1 MRKLIR
7 LVQIMMIFI
16 PVIAYSQQGAVV
28 NGLVKD
34 ASGSLPGVTVVEK
47 GMPTNGVITDADGKF
62 AITLKGNSNIL
73 VFSTIGYISR
83 EVNVATNK
91 ANVEVRLQTS
101 TQGLDEVVVVGYG
114 TRTRITNTG
123 AVSTISAD
131 KIKNIPTSSVQNTLA
146 GRVPGF
152 FSQQRSGQ
160 PGRDASDF
168 FIRGVSSLN
177 ADGNRPLIVVDDIE
191 YTYAQLAQI
200 NVNEIESISI
210 LKDASTTAIYG
221 IKGANGVLVV
231 RTRRGAIGDP
241 KVGFRI
247 ETGVQTPVKKPVF
260 LDSYNTAVLRNE
272 ALSNDGFASQFSQTD
287 IELFQNGTDPYGH
300 PNVNWYREIFK
311 PLAMQTNANIEV
323 SGGTERAKYF
333 ITGGAFSQDGAVKN
347 FATDR
352 SEVNSNFFYKRYTF
366 RTNLDLQATKTL
378 ALRVD
383 LTGRFGE
390 INEPAANGA
399 LLSEIYNY
407 ERTSPYGAPFINP
420 NGSYA
425 YNRYSTNFLP
435 TINSRLATQGYNRTR
450 TTDFNILL
458 EGNQKLDAITQGLS
472 AKVRVSYASTS
483 DIFRGLIR
491 GDKVPTYLY
500 TPATATQPES
510 YVRPPGGPFV
520 LSQFVLRAGNSN
532 AYKSV
537 NIQGF
542 LNYDRSFGKS
552 RIYGLFLYNRN
563 SNNNKSDLPTNY
575 LGYSARVGYEFDQKY
590 LFDFNMAYN
599 GSDRFAKQFG
609 YFPAVSA
616 GWNISKENFFK
627 NNIKFISLLKIRG
640 SYGLVGSDVTP
651 GNKYLYRQEYGR
663 GGSYKFGSTSVDYAG
678 IVEGALGNEFI
689 TWEKQRQFDVG
700 IDLNAFNDKITMTAD
715 YFRNV
720 RYDQLV
726 DRKSVSEVLGVGL
739 PKENLG
745 KVLNQGFDGTVTF
758 NSSIGGVQYN
768 VGVVFSYAKN
778 KILYFD
784 EPAPDFPRLLETG
797 RPLGQPFG
805 YTWIGF
811 YKDEADV
818 ANSPKPATGQAKPGD
833 LKYADLNFD
842 GIIDQKDKGAIGK
855 PNLQNLTFGLPIGI
869 HYKGFDANILF
880 QGSLNY
886 SLILTNQAIEPF
898 QSQLQPIHQLRW
910 TPQTANTAQFP
921 RLTTIRNTI
930 NSPSAYPSDFWL
942 IDAQFLRLKTVE
954 LGYVLPQKLLPLK
967 IDNARIYLSAYNL
980 VTWTNY
986 SLYQQDPEVASNS
999 VGDSYLNQRVV
1010 NIGVQLGF

>member
-7 LVQIMMIFI
+7 LVQIVIFFI
-16 PVIAYSQQGAVV
+16 PIVAYSQQAAVTGV
-28 NGLVKD
+28 VKD
-34 ASGSLPGVTVVEK
+34 ASGSLPGVTVIEK
-47 GMPTNGVITDADGKF
+47 GLPTNGVSTDAEGKF
-62 AITLKGNSNIL
+62 KIILKGNSNVL
-73 VFSTIGYISR
+73 VFRAVGYVTR
-83 EVNVATNK
+83 EIKVANTTSSI
-91 ANVEVRLQTS
+91 EVKLQTS
-101 TQGLDEVVVVGYG
+101 AQGLDEVVVVGYG

-131 KIKNIPTSSVQNTLA
+131 KIRNIPTSSVQNTLA

-160 PGRDASDF
+160 PGKDASDF

-191 YTYAQLAQI
+191 YTYEQLSQI
-200 NVNEIESISI
+200 NVNEIENISI

-231 RTRRGAIGDP
+231 RTRRGTIGDP
-241 KVGFRI
+241 KVTIRV
-247 ETGVQTPVKKPVF
+247 ETGLQTPIKKPVF

-272 ALSNDGFASQFSQTD
+272 ALSNDGFPAQFSQND
-287 IELFQNGTDPYGH
+287 LDLFKSGADEFGH
-300 PNVNWYREIFK
+300 PDVNWYNEIFK
-311 PLAMQTNANIEV
+311 PRASQSNANIDI
-323 SGGTERAKYF
+323 SGGTPRAKYF
-333 ITGGAFSQDGAVKN
+333 ISGGAFTQDGAVKD
-347 FATDR
+347 FATER
-352 SEVNSNFFYKRYTF
+352 SEVNSNYFYKRYNF

-378 ALRVD
+378 TFRVD

-390 INEPAANGA
+390 INEPYAASN
-399 LLSEIYNY
+399 LLGEIYNY
-407 ERTSPYGAPFINP
+407 ERTTPYGAPFLNP

-425 YNRYSTNFLP
+425 YNRYSTNYLP

-450 TTDFNILL
+450 RTDFNILL
-458 EGNQKLDAITQGLS
+458 EANQKLDVITSGLS

-483 DIFRGLIR
+483 DIYRGLTRETNIP
-491 GDKVPTYLY
+491 VYLY
-500 TPATATQPES
+500 TPATGSRAES

-520 LSQFVLRAGNSN
+520 LSQFFLRAGNSN
-532 AYKSV
+532 SYKSV
-537 NIQGF
+537 NLQGF
-542 LNYDRSFGKS
+542 INYDRTFGKNHVYS
-552 RIYGLFLYNRN
+552 LLLYNRN
-563 SNNNKSDLPTNY
+563 SQNNKSDLPTNY
-575 LGYSARVGYEFDQKY
+575 LGYSGRVGYEFDQKY
-590 LFDFNMAYN
+590 LFDVNVAYN
-599 GSDRFAKQFG
+599 GSDRFAKHFG
-609 YFPAVSA
+609 LFPAVST
-616 GWNISKENFFK
+616 GWNISREKFFK
-627 NNIKFISLLKIRG
+627 NNIKFVSLLKIRG
-640 SYGLVGSDVTP
+640 SYGLVGSDATP
-651 GNKYLYRQEYGR
+651 GNKYLYQQTYSR
-663 GGSYKFGSTSVDYAG
+663 GGSYKFGESSVDFVG
-678 IVEGALGNEFI
+678 ILEGALGNSFV
-689 TWEKQRQFDVG
+689 TWEKQRQMDIG
-700 IDLNAFNDKITMTAD
+700 IDLNAFNDKITLTAD

-726 DRKSVSEVLGVGL
+726 DRKSVSEALGVGL

-745 KVLNQGFDGTVTF
+745 KVLNRGFDGTITY
-758 NSSIGGVQYN
+758 NGAIHAVQYN

-784 EPAPDFPRLLETG
+784 EPAPDYPRLLETG

-833 LKYADLNFD
+833 LKYADLNGD
-842 GIIDQKDKGAIGK
+842 NIIDQKDKGAIGK
-855 PNLQNLTFGLPIGI
+855 PNLQNLTFGLPIGV
-869 HYKGFDANILF
+869 HYKGFDANILI

-898 QSQLQPIHQLRW
+898 QSQLQPIHQQRW
-910 TPQTANTAQFP
+910 TPQTSDIAQFP

-942 IDAQFLRLKTVE
+942 IDAQFIRLKTVE
-954 LGYVLPQKLLPLK
+954 LSYSLPEKLLPFK
-967 IDNARIYLSAYNL
+967 IDNARIYLSGYNL
-980 VTWTNY
+980 LTWTNY

-1010 NIGVQLGF
+1010 NLGVQLGF

>member
-1 MRKLIR
+1 
-7 LVQIMMIFI
+7 V
-16 PVIAYSQQGAVV
+16 
-28 NGLVKD
+28 
-34 ASGSLPGVTVVEK
+34 LPGASVIEK
-47 GMPTNGVITDADGKF
+47 GQPTNGTITDANGKF
-62 AITLKGNSNIL
+62 SLTLRGQSGTVIARFVGYAVQEVRITSSKPIDITLQ
-73 VFSTIGYISR
+73 T
-83 EVNVATNK
+83 A
-91 ANVEVRLQTS
+91 AN
-101 TQGLDEVVVVGYG
+101 GLDEVSVVAYG
-114 TRTRITNTG
+114 TKKRITNTG

-131 KIKNIPTSSVQNTLA
+131 KIRNIPTSSVQNTLA

-160 PGRDASDF
+160 PGKDASDF

-177 ADGNRPLIVVDDIE
+177 SDGNRPLIVVDDIE
-191 YTYAQLAQI
+191 YSYAQLAQI

-210 LKDASTTAIYG
+210 LKDASTTAVYG

-231 RTRRGAIGDP
+231 KTRRGMIGDP
-241 KVGFRI
+241 KVTFRI

-260 LDSYNTAVLRNE
+260 LDSYNTALLRNE
-272 ALSNDGFASQFSQTD
+272 ALSNDGAAAQFSQRD
-287 IELFQNGTDPYGH
+287 IDLFQSGSDPFGH
-300 PNVNWYREIFK
+300 PDVNWYKEIFK
-311 PLAMQTNANIEV
+311 PMAMQANANIDI

-333 ITGGAFSQDGAVKN
+333 ISGGAFTQDGAVRD
-347 FATDR
+347 FSTDR
-352 SEVNSNFFYKRYTF
+352 SEVNSNYFYKRYNF

-378 ALRVD
+378 GLRVD

-390 INEPAANGA
+390 INEPAANGN

-407 ERTSPYGAPFINP
+407 ERTTPYGAPLTNP
-420 NGSYA
+420 NGSYS
-425 YNRYSTNFLP
+425 YNRYSTNYLP

-458 EGNQKLDAITQGLS
+458 EANQKLDVITQGLS
-472 AKVRVSYASTS
+472 AKIRVSYASTS
-483 DIFRGLIR
+483 DIYRGLRR
-491 GDKVPTYLY
+491 GEKLPVYLY
-500 TPATATQPES
+500 TPATETRPES
-510 YVRPPGGPFV
+510 YTRPPGGPFV
-520 LSQFVLRAGNSN
+520 LSQFALSAGNNNS
-532 AYKSV
+532 YKSV
-537 NIQGF
+537 NLQGF
-542 LNYDRSFGKS
+542 INYDRTFGKNH
-552 RIYGLFLYNRN
+552 IYSLLLYNKN
-563 SNNNKSDLPTNY
+563 SNNNKADLPTNY
-575 LGYSARVGYEFDQKY
+575 LGYSIRVGYEFDQKY

-599 GSDRFAKQFG
+599 GSDRFAQHFG

-627 NNIKFISLLKIRG
+627 DNIKFISLLKIRG

-651 GNKYLYRQEYGR
+651 GNKYLYKQDYGR
-663 GGSYKFGSTSVDYAG
+663 GGSYKFGESSLDYAG
-678 IVEGALGNEFI
+678 IYEGALGNEFI
-689 TWEKQRQFDVG
+689 TWEKQRQFDIG
-700 IDLNAFNDKITMTAD
+700 IDLNAFNDKITLTAD

-758 NSSIGGVQYN
+758 NSSIGAVQYN

-784 EPAPDFPRLLETG
+784 EPAPDYPRLLETG

-811 YKDEADV
+811 YQDEADI
-818 ANSPKPATGQAKPGD
+818 ANSPKPVVNEPIKPGD
-833 LKYADLNFD
+833 LKYADLNGD
-842 GIIDQKDKGAIGK
+842 NIINDKDKGAIGK

-880 QGSLNY
+880 QGSFNY

-898 QSQLQPIHQLRW
+898 QSQLQPIHELRW
-910 TPQTANTAQFP
+910 TPQTAASAQFP
-921 RLTTIRNTI
+921 RLTTKRNTI
-930 NSPSAYPSDFWL
+930 NSPSAFPSDFWL

-954 LGYVLPQKLLPLK
+954 LGYNLPQKLLPLK

-1010 NIGVQLGF
+1010 NIGIQLGF